1 MAIKTFA
8 QKSQT
13 QLWSHLYK
21 SELFAC
27 SSLGF
32 DHPGKAEIKRRFEE
46 LQQYLEQV
54 IEQAE
59 QTVA

>member
-1 MAIKTFA
+1 MATKTFA
-8 QKSQT
+8 QKNQT

-27 SSLGF
+27 GSLGF
-32 DHPGKAEIKRRFEE
+32 NHPGKAEITKRFQE
-46 LQQYLEQV
+46 LQQYLETV

-59 QTVA
+59 KEAA